1 LHGWPC
7 GHSSGPAARGFAECA
22 AGAPDTIGA
31 AAPPSIAAGPPAVFA
46 PPGPRSR
53 CAARDRHDEG
63 LKARGA
69 PAPALRPTL
78 DVLPLKSLAPRVLFS
93 FHCRLWHACSRHAT
107 VPLPACML
115 SNSFKQRRGLLTG
128 GHTSGAGVCRG
139 RGGPARRVC
148 RGPRT
153 AARARPVRSARV
165 CAAGAHLRSRRR
177 WQAPPWLQGLRSWP
191 ACASPRPVG

>member
-1 LHGWPC
+1 MYSATSLHLVDMVPALQGWPC
-7 GHSSGPAARGFAECA
+7 GHSSGLAAGGLAESA

-53 CAARDRHDEG
+53 CEARDRHEEG

-93 FHCRLWHACSRHAT
+93 FHCRLWHA
-107 VPLPACML
+107 
-115 SNSFKQRRGLLTG
+115 
-128 GHTSGAGVCRG
+128 
-139 RGGPARRVC
+139 
-148 RGPRT
+148 
-153 AARARPVRSARV
+153 
-165 CAAGAHLRSRRR
+165 
-177 WQAPPWLQGLRSWP
+177 
-191 ACASPRPVG
+191 